1 VSHTLT
7 NCQEY
12 SLKWINK
19 TAGFVK
25 CFFGG
30 IFAESIIF
38 YAQHCNFC
46 PKTEKYKTDMC
57 GCYTIAR
64 LCKLQTRGSGEPV
77 SLT

>member
-30 IFAESIIF
+30 IFADSIIF
-38 YAQHCNFC
+38 YAQE
-46 PKTEKYKTDMC
+46 TEKYKTDMC